1 MAAGAPIA
9 VSARRDGGVGAPIA
23 PFGLGSHAIRTYRD
37 EAIVLRTLDY
47 GEADRILTL
56 LTGEHGK
63 VGAIA
68 KGARRQ
74 PSRLGPALQV
84 FHHLDV
90 QLATGHNLD
99 VVTQAVPL
107 PGPRIRAD
115 IEWTAR
121 AAVICELADSISEER
136 HPERDVFQLT
146 LDSLHDLAEESEPR
160 RATAHFLMNALLRL
174 GYGPRLRECAGCGR
188 PLPEWAA
195 AFSPEAGGFLCADCA
210 RPGMALVPV
219 QTIKVLR
226 VLEAG
231 DIDLYRRLK
240 LSDELLSSLED
251 VLEAQL
257 EFHLDRRLRS
267 LRFLRQMR
275 RAQPAPDRT

>member
-1 MAAGAPIA
+1 M
-9 VSARRDGGVGAPIA
+9 
-23 PFGLGSHAIRTYRD
+23 
-37 EAIVLRTLDY
+37 DY
-47 GEADRILTL
+47 AEADRILTL
-56 LTGEHGK
+56 LTREHGK

-74 PSRLGPALQV
+74 LSRLGPALQV

-107 PGPRIRAD
+107 PGLRIPPD

-121 AAVICELADSISEER
+121 AAVVCELADTISEER
-136 HPERDVFQLT
+136 HPEPDVFELT
-146 LDSLHDLAEESEPR
+146 RDGLQDLAQDPEPR
-160 RATAHFLMNALLRL
+160 RATALFLMHALLRL
-174 GYGPRLRECAGCGR
+174 GYGPRLRECASCEQ
-188 PLPEWAA
+188 PLPEQAA
-195 AFSPEAGGFLCADCA
+195 AFSPPAGGFLCAGCA
-210 RPGMALVPV
+210 GPGMPLVSV
-219 QTIKVLR
+219 QAIKVLR

-231 DIDLYRRLK
+231 DIELYRRLK

-257 EFHLDRRLRS
+257 EFHLDRQLRS

-275 RAQPAPDRT
+275 RAQPASDRT

>member
-1 MAAGAPIA
+1 M
-9 VSARRDGGVGAPIA
+9 
-23 PFGLGSHAIRTYRD
+23 
-37 EAIVLRTLDY
+37 
-47 GEADRILTL
+47 LTK
-56 LTGEHGK
+56 EHGK

-74 PSRLGPALQV
+74 PSRLGPALQL

-107 PGPRIRAD
+107 PGPRIPAD

-121 AAVICELADSISEER
+121 AAVICEFADTFSEER
-136 HPERDVFQLT
+136 HPEPDVFELT
-146 LDSLHDLAEESEPR
+146 RDSLRELAQEAEPR
-160 RATAHFLMNALLRL
+160 RATARFLVDALLRL
-174 GYGPRLRECAGCGR
+174 GYGPRLRECAGCDR
-188 PLPEWAA
+188 PLPERAS

-210 RPGMALVPV
+210 RPGMPLVPV
-219 QTIKVLR
+219 QAIKVLR

-257 EFHLDRRLRS
+257 EFHLDRQLRS